1 MRVEAYPLRRSC
13 AYSFPPASFSSIS
26 IRRRYMLIRLCA
38 FAAAAAFAT
47 TAATLAQTPQS
58 PSSPAAVKQAVP
70 AKAPDSLTLYFQS
83 GSSAIS
89 PEGQA
94 VLDQA
99 ARTYRDGKPIIMVVS
114 GGTDSTGSAA
124 GNLRLSQL
132 RADKVLQGLVARGIP
147 IERFQVL
154 AKGETEPAVP
164 ASEGTPEARNRSVQ
178 ITWR

>member
-1 MRVEAYPLRRSC
+1 
-13 AYSFPPASFSSIS
+13 
-26 IRRRYMLIRLCA
+26 MLIRPCA
-38 FAAAAAFAT
+38 FGAAAAAIVMAT
-47 TAATLAQTPQS
+47 ATSAQTPQPS
-58 PSSPAAVKQAVP
+58 PSPAAAAQTLP
-70 AKAPDSLTLYFQS
+70 AKAPDSLTVLFQS
-83 GSSAIS
+83 GSAAIS
-89 PEGQA
+89 PQGQA

-124 GNLRLSQL
+124 GNLHLSQM
-132 RADKVLQGLVARGIP
+132 RADNVLQGLVARGIP

-164 ASEGTPEARNRSVQ
+164 APEGTPEARNRSVQ

>member
-1 MRVEAYPLRRSC
+1 
-13 AYSFPPASFSSIS
+13 
-26 IRRRYMLIRLCA
+26 MLIRICA
-38 FAAAAAFAT
+38 FGAAAAVIVMT
-47 TAATLAQTPQS
+47 TATSAQTPQPS
-58 PSSPAAVKQAVP
+58 PNPAAAAQTVP
-70 AKAPDSLTLYFQS
+70 AKAPNSLMLYFQS
-83 GSSAIS
+83 GSAAIS
-89 PEGQA
+89 PQGEA

-132 RADKVLQGLVARGIP
+132 RADNVLHGLVARGIP

-164 ASEGTPEARNRSVQ
+164 APEGTSEARNRRVQ